1 MPTNDGSAEF
11 YISVGAGSPNPQ
23 STVEAGNILR
33 GLSNGRDPDGDS
45 WFSYTYNWEISTDKA
60 DWELVH
66 SGRLG
71 WPIGTPDTNNYEVKK
86 SDAGKYIRL
95 SVAYTD
101 DEGYDEIVFTSSVAF
116 RSSDNSLQTEIN
128 NLRSQLASVTYSG
141 GIDSGSLGYGE
152 QYGSA
157 NGEFLMASGN
167 QIVWGLNGND
177 SLYNS
182 YSTDSQ
188 VLLGGTG
195 DDSYHIQSSGVTVV
209 YEAPSHGYDTL
220 YLDSNYLFGNTYA
233 ASIDNRHIVAVD
245 GNEVVV
251 VLDAWDAGID
261 KINFGGYQYS
271 TSYFLS
277 IIDSMPGYLGN
288 ISWDQLKPYVGDS
301 TIETAKRA
309 IDDIKAS
316 VTRVESSLQDAKN
329 LLNGKIS
336 SLESELENV
345 HAAYE
350 VHHSSHSIGG
360 EYYLWG
366 IRDYDGNFH
375 ASTGIVSS
383 NSKESY
389 KYQGMIDVNNDGTP
403 EAIYTNKETGRWV
416 TGKVDP
422 ITGQLDYSSHGQG
435 GVSRVVGI
443 YIDPLVQSGLVAQG
457 GEFDSQRRFQNDLF
471 IDNLS
476 VKFSLDFD
484 RDGFQ
489 EVYWKTND
497 GTAYLR
503 ALMHADGN
511 IQYANYQSEQ
521 QMTDY
526 LTGNGYGSVVSDIV

>member
-1 MPTNDGSAEF
+1 MSNDGASEF
-11 YISVGAGSPNPQ
+11 YLRLYEGERISRVKEGSFVTVGDR
-23 STVEAGNILR
+23 LD
-33 GLSNGRDPDGDS
+33 GLASAHDPDGAHFGVYKYNWQRSVDEINWEDITGS
-45 WFSYTYNWEISTDKA
+45 WAVYTVEQSDVGKYLRLSISYTDFEGYE
-60 DWELVH
+60 ELVFTY
-66 SGRLG
+66 SLAIR
-71 WPIGTPDTNNYEVKK
+71 
-86 SDAGKYIRL
+86 SD
-95 SVAYTD
+95 
-101 DEGYDEIVFTSSVAF
+101 
-116 RSSDNSLQTEIN
+116 DNSLQREIIS
-128 NLRSQLASVTYSG
+128 LTSQLASVTYSG
-141 GIDSGSLGYGE
+141 GIDSASLGYGE

-157 NGEFLMASGN
+157 NGEFLIASGN

-182 YSTDSQ
+182 YSSDSQ

-195 DDSYHIQSSGVTVV
+195 NDSYHIQSSGVTVV
-209 YEAPSHGYDTL
+209 YEAPNHGNDVL
-220 YLDSNYLFGNTYA
+220 YLSSNYLYGNTYA
-233 ASIDNRHIVAVD
+233 ASIDNRHVIAFD
-245 GNEVVV
+245 GSQFIV
-251 VLDAWDAGID
+251 VLDAWDNAGIETVS
-261 KINFGGYQYS
+261 FGGS
-271 TSYFLS
+271 LFSSGYFLS
-277 IIDSMPGYLGN
+277 ILGTRPGYLGN
-288 ISWDQLKPYVGDS
+288 ITWDQLKPYVGDL
-301 TIETAKRA
+301 TIETAQRA

-329 LLNGKIS
+329 LINRKIS
-336 SLESELENV
+336 SLQSELENV
-345 HAAYE
+345 HAASE
-350 VHHSSHSIGG
+350 VHHSSHSVGS

-375 ASTGIVSS
+375 ASTGTVSS

-389 KYQGMIDVNNDGTP
+389 KYQGMIDVNNDGTR
-403 EAIYTNKETGRWV
+403 EAIYTNKATGRWV

-443 YIDPLVQSGLVAQG
+443 YIDPLVQTGLVAQG

-526 LTGNGYGSVVSDIV
+526 LTGNGYGSVVSEIV